1 MQDSRNRNKLTLKEA
16 FFSLLSDTSC
26 IWYFASGIL
35 HLASGIW
42 HLVSCIFFLFLKPNA
57 SPNSLLR
64 YSRLHLV
71 AFN

>member
-16 FFSLLSDTSC
+16 FFPLLGDVSY
-26 IWYFASGIL
+26 IWYF
-35 HLASGIW
+35 ASGIW